1 MSEEKVQRKYALLM
15 ETSADECESWY
26 SFILHNGNEE
36 ALQHLQKQ
44 LQTVDW
50 VIEDGLSTFDLET
63 TFLVSETTAKEM
75 TKVDLNSYSFHR
87 KFDGVLKKI
96 DFNLRDTDSN
106 KKKMK
111 KIFKVLGYGQI
122 EEFVDKEDIDPEDL
136 VGSGGSGS
144 EEPDSESD
152 SESEEEEETETE
164 TESEE
169 DSKDRK
175 KKGTLPKIEI
185 PRYAKA
191 KKKAHKHT

>member
-1 MSEEKVQRKYALLM
+1 M

-26 SFILHNGNEE
+26 FFILHNGNEE

-63 TFLVSETTAKEM
+63 TFLVSENTAKEM
-75 TKVDLNSYSFHR
+75 TKIDLNSYSFHR
-87 KFDGVLKKI
+87 KFDGTLKKI
-96 DFNLRDTDSN
+96 DLGLRDTDSN

-111 KIFKVLGYGQI
+111 KIFKILGYGQI
-122 EEFVDKEDIDPEDL
+122 EEFIDREDIDPEDL
-136 VGSGGSGS
+136 AEQEESGGSGS
-144 EEPDSESD
+144 EE
-152 SESEEEEETETE
+152 EEQTDDTETETETE

-191 KKKAHKHT
+191 KKKFHKHT